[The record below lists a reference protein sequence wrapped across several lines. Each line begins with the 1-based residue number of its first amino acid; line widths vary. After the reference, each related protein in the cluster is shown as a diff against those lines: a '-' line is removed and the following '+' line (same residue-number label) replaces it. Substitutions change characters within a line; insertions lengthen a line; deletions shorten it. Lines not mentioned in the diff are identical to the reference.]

1 MVGDTSVGKTS
12 ILARYHKGRFIPNS
26 TPTVALEFCAK
37 VVNLK
42 DGTRV
47 KALIWDTAGQEK
59 YKSVI
64 SQHYR
69 KAFGAL
75 LVYDVTRK
83 ETFQAV
89 QRFLNDLRQW
99 SEPDCVIYL
108 VGNKVDLL
116 ESELRAVPLDEVKE
130 YSSRNKL
137 KYMETSAYSD
147 YNVSDCFYKLLEG
160 KLLNF

>member
-1 MVGDTSVGKTS
+1 M
-12 ILARYHKGRFIPNS
+12 
-26 TPTVALEFCAK
+26 
-37 VVNLK
+37 
-42 DGTRV
+42 
-47 KALIWDTAGQEK
+47 
-59 YKSVI
+59 I

-116 ESELRAVPLDEVKE
+116 DNNETRAVPLDEVKE

-137 KYMETSAYSD
+137 KYIETSAYSD
-147 YNVSDCFYKLLEG
+147 FNVNDCFYKLLEG
-160 KLLNF
+160 RLLNLTLFNLILVSNNIFRCQ